1 MRQVALAIMCV
12 GLVVIGC
19 AGKRAATD
27 GAAASHATKG
37 DAAPS
42 ARTVRLAQVA
52 EIELARSVVVSG
64 ALAADERVVVST
76 KVPGRLASIA
86 VDLGSRVTQGEVIA
100 QVETTDYQ
108 LRVEQA
114 ASSLDQA
121 RALLGLPVEGAT
133 DELDIEQTS
142 GVRQARATLEEQRQQ
157 LERARSLVDQK
168 FIATA
173 EFDTSQAAFLRAESA
188 LISARDEVRNRQ
200 ATLRQRRSELRLA
213 KQQLA
218 DTGVRAPLSGTVQE
232 RLATA
237 GEYLAA
243 GAPLATLVRVDP
255 LRMRV
260 EIPEREAGAVR
271 VGQSVRIT
279 VEGDTSAHLGRIAR
293 VAPAF
298 NEQSR
303 SLAVEAEL
311 QNPGD
316 LRPGSFARAEIAVAD
331 DARVAAVPTSS
342 IVVFAGIE
350 KVITVKDGRAVE
362 KEIKTGRHTPEW
374 TEVVSGIEIGESV
387 VVEPGN
393 LQQGQAVEIAST
405 S

>member
-1 MRQVALAIMCV
+1 MRQVLFAMMCAGLAL
-12 GLVVIGC
+12 GC
-19 AGKRAATD
+19 AGKRSLP
-27 GAAASHATKG
+27 GAAASRATHET
-37 DAAPS
+37 ASS
-42 ARTVRLAQVA
+42 ARTVRLTQVA
-52 EIELARSVVVSG
+52 ETALARSVVVSG
-64 ALAADERVVVST
+64 TLAADERVVVST

-114 ASSLDQA
+114 QSAIGQA
-121 RALLGLPVEGAT
+121 RALLGLPFEGPN
-133 DELDIEQTS
+133 DEIDIDQTS
-142 GVRQARATLEEQRQQ
+142 SVRQARATLEEQRQQ
-157 LERARSLVDQK
+157 LERARTLVDQK
-168 FIATA
+168 LIAAA
-173 EFDTSQAAFLRAESA
+173 EFDTTEAAFVRAESA
-188 LISARDEVRNRQ
+188 LVSARDEVRNRQ
-200 ATLRQRRSELRLA
+200 ATLRQRRSELRMA
-213 KQQLA
+213 RQQLA

-232 RLATA
+232 RHATA

-243 GAPLATLVRVDP
+243 GAPVATVVRVDP

-271 VGQSVRIT
+271 VGQTARIT
-279 VEGDTSAHLGRIAR
+279 VEGDAAAHAGRVAR

-298 NEQSR
+298 DEQNR
-303 SLAVEAEL
+303 TLAVEAEL
-311 QNPGD
+311 QNPGG
-316 LRPGSFARAEIAVAD
+316 LRPGTFARAEIVIAD

-362 KEIKTGRHTPEW
+362 KEIKTGRRTAEW
-374 TEVVSGIEIGESV
+374 TEVVSGIEVGESV

-393 LQQGQAVEIAST
+393 LQQGQPVEIAST

>member
-1 MRQVALAIMCV
+1 MRQLVLAMMCA
-12 GLVVIGC
+12 GLAVGC
-19 AGKRAATD
+19 AGKRALP
-27 GAAASHATKG
+27 GAAGSRATNR

-42 ARTVRLAQVA
+42 ARTVRLTQVA
-52 EIELARSVVVSG
+52 ETALARSVVVSG
-64 ALAADERVVVST
+64 TLAADERVVVSS

-86 VDLGSRVTQGEVIA
+86 VDLGSRVSHGEVIA

-114 ASSLDQA
+114 QSAIGQA
-121 RALLGLPVEGAT
+121 RALLGLPFEGPS
-133 DELDIEQTS
+133 DEVDIDHTS
-142 GVRQARATLEEQRQQ
+142 SVRQARATLEEQRQQ
-157 LERARSLVDQK
+157 LERARSLVEQK
-168 FIATA
+168 LIAAA
-173 EFDTSQAAFLRAESA
+173 EFDTAQAAFVRAESA
-188 LISARDEVRNRQ
+188 LFSARDEVRNRQ
-200 ATLRQRRSELRLA
+200 AALRQRRSELRMA

-232 RLATA
+232 RHATA

-243 GAPLATLVRVDP
+243 GAAVATVVRVDP
-255 LRMRV
+255 LRLRV
-260 EIPEREAGAVR
+260 EIPERDAGAVR

-279 VEGDTSAHLGRIAR
+279 VEGDATAHPGRIAR

-298 NEQSR
+298 DEQNR
-303 SLAVEAEL
+303 TLAVEAEL

-316 LRPGSFARAEIAVAD
+316 LRPGTFARAEIAVAD
-331 DARVAAVPTSS
+331 DARVAAVPTRS

-362 KEIKTGRHTPEW
+362 KEIKTGRRTPEW